1 MKVVEVMLRGTILA
15 QPVVSVS
22 LGRKIQYIKVM
33 QSLKKV
39 GVTVAQRQR
48 VREMVL
54 HGGWNA
60 EEYKCKLS
68 DKFRKRSRLLQH
80 LQELAKKQL

>member
-1 MKVVEVMLRGTILA
+1 MLIKMARLTQRCIRTKRGNEPVLQEQVKVVEVVPRGTILA

-22 LGRKIQYIKVM
+22 LDRKIHYTKVM

-60 EEYKCKLS
+60 EE
-68 DKFRKRSRLLQH
+68 
-80 LQELAKKQL
+80 